1 MLLRPGVG
9 TSEERPLFRLILV
22 YELLVRNSFPGIDT
36 LEKSGRRD
44 GGCGDGLHGQIEECV
59 LVEGV
64 LVRVYGG
71 GWVVYFIV

>member
-9 TSEERPLFRLILV
+9 ITAEECPLFRLILV

-44 GGCGDGLHGQIEECV
+44 GGCGDGLHGSIRG
-59 LVEGV
+59 GV
-64 LVRVYGG
+64 
-71 GWVVYFIV
+71 